1 VACAP
6 ERSKCVSCRD
16 APTYSNPHMIAVL
29 EFLNVTLNGVE
40 LKIDTLLPKH
50 ETRS

>member
-1 VACAP
+1 
-6 ERSKCVSCRD
+6 
-16 APTYSNPHMIAVL
+16 MIAVL